1 MRTFTPYFFKI
12 LDTHHFAIL
21 TRQHFLVLIL
31 SHSKNIMKKIK
42 LAFILL
48 SSFNY
53 KPFPS
58 PYSLTPYT
66 LYIQHFTIQL
76 FTYIL
81 TLTPYTL
88 HPTTYTIN
96 FPYYTIQCSYTLT
109 PNPITYI
116 IHLNTT
122 PFYTV
127 IHFYPDPHTL
137 YPTHHSIMFYNLTLL
152 HSCSP
157 LPLPST
163 PYTLHPTFF
172 TVNHCCY
179 TIQ

>member
-1 MRTFTPYFFKI
+1 M
-12 LDTHHFAIL
+12 DTHHFAIL
-21 TRQHFLVLIL
+21 TRQHFLVFIL

-42 LAFILL
+42 LDFILL

-96 FPYYTIQCSYTLT
+96 FPYYT
-109 PNPITYI
+109 
-116 IHLNTT
+116 
-122 PFYTV
+122 V

-163 PYTLHPTFF
+163 PYTLHSL
-172 TVNHCCY
+172 
-179 TIQ
+179 Q